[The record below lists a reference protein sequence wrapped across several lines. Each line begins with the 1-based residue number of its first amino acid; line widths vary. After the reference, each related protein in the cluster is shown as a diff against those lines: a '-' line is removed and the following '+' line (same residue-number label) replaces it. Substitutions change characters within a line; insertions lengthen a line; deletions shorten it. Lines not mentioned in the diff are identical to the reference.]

1 MGKNLKGEFSMN
13 KRLAI
18 VFALFVVLAVS
29 LTGCASQQALTVAS
43 GPCPVTAVKA
53 AAPTPTVAPVAVSDK
68 KEIIYFDFDKSNI
81 MASEQPKIDKI
92 AGWMKDPKANALVIG
107 YTDPIGTDKYNMGLS
122 EKRARSVKAALVK
135 AGVPENKIK
144 LEARG
149 ETNLVKVGA
158 KGIKDNAPNRRAEVL
173 VTVK

>member
-1 MGKNLKGEFSMN
+1 MKKMLNYVL
-13 KRLAI
+13 
-18 VFALFVVLAVS
+18 VALMLSALVVS
-29 LTGCASQQALTVAS
+29 GCASIEAATSNKKVQAGGCEPVVAAT
-43 GPCPVTAVKA
+43 P
-53 AAPTPTVAPVAVSDK
+53 AAPVLAAVAAVQ

-81 MASEQPKIDKI
+81 MASEQPKINKI
-92 AGWMKDPKANALVIG
+92 AGWMKDPKANAIVVG

-122 EKRARSVKAALVK
+122 EKRAKSVKAALIK

-149 ETNLVKVGA
+149 ETNLVKAGV
-158 KGIKDNAPNRRAEVL
+158 KGIKDNAPNRRAEVE

>member
-1 MGKNLKGEFSMN
+1 MKKMLNYVL
-13 KRLAI
+13 
-18 VFALFVVLAVS
+18 VALMLSALVVS
-29 LTGCASQQALTVAS
+29 GCASIEAATSNKKVQAGGCEPVVAAK
-43 GPCPVTAVKA
+43 PVA
-53 AAPTPTVAPVAVSDK
+53 ATPPAPVVAATVQ

-81 MASEQPKIDKI
+81 MASEQPKINKV
-92 AGWMKDPKANALVIG
+92 AGWMKDPKANAIVIG

-122 EKRARSVKAALVK
+122 EKRAKSVKAALVK

-149 ETNLVKVGA
+149 ETNLVKAGV
-158 KGIKDNAPNRRAEVL
+158 KDIKDNAPNRRAEVE